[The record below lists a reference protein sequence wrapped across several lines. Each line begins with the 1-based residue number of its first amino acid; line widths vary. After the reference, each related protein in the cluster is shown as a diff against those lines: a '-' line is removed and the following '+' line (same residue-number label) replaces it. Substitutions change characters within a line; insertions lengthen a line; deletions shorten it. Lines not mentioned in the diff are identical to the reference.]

1 MHVVDDDASF
11 RASIARLLRASGFHV
26 IVYESATQ
34 FLEQAPVDACG
45 CILLDVQM
53 PGLSGL
59 ELQDGM
65 ADRGC
70 LIPIIFLTGHGDIPM
85 CVRATKAGAED
96 FLSKP
101 VPKELLLGSVRRAFL
116 RSETAHEH
124 YDRLG
129 ALRRLVDTLTPRQK
143 AVFALVVRG
152 KLNKQIAFEL
162 RTSVRTVK
170 AHRHEVM
177 FKLKVRSVVELV
189 SLSERLSAPDAVR
202 A

>member
-1 MHVVDDDASF
+1 
-11 RASIARLLRASGFHV
+11 
-26 IVYESATQ
+26 
-34 FLEQAPVDACG
+34 
-45 CILLDVQM
+45 M

-59 ELQDGM
+59 ELQNGI
-65 ADRGC
+65 AERGY

-101 VPKELLLGSVRRAFL
+101 VSKETLLDAVRRAFL
-116 RSETAHEH
+116 RSKAAREH
-124 YDRLG
+124 HDRLAG
-129 ALRRLVDTLTPRQK
+129 LRELVGTLTPRQK

-162 RTSVRTVK
+162 CTSVRTVK

-177 FKLKVRSVVELV
+177 FKLQVRSVAELV
-189 SLSERLSAPDAVR
+189 SLADKLVA
-202 A
+202 